1 MLDGSINDNLDN
13 TFINY
18 PKDAGL
24 KRYESM
30 LGLPSTGT
38 IEERRSAIL
47 ALFNQALPYTI
58 RRLRQL
64 LDASCGEGNYE
75 VSVDKFTMR
84 IVLYPEAELSKQSVR
99 DLVKKIVPANIYF
112 VLALL
117 IELYATET
125 IRFVPVCVR
134 ISFRINTWMM
144 EPILLDGSHNLD
156 GTWTLDQQLRNHFM
170 LRIVKIKHRFQE
182 KVSSSIV
189 VSLPVYKE
197 VETITSRSVYIVRF
211 AISEDTELPAGKTI
225 CKASLTEKVGSSGKA
240 RRIIN
245 WNLDGEYDLDGTMD
259 LNAGIREEAF

>member
-1 MLDGSINDNLDN
+1 M
-13 TFINY
+13 
-18 PKDAGL
+18 
-24 KRYESM
+24 
-30 LGLPSTGT
+30 
-38 IEERRSAIL
+38 
-47 ALFNQALPYTI
+47 Q
-58 RRLRQL
+58 
-64 LDASCGEGNYE
+64 
-75 VSVDKFTMR
+75 

-99 DLVKKIVPANIYF
+99 DLVKKIVSANIYF

-182 KVSSSIV
+182 KV
-189 VSLPVYKE
+189 
-197 VETITSRSVYIVRF
+197 
-211 AISEDTELPAGKTI
+211 
-225 CKASLTEKVGSSGKA
+225 GSSGKA